1 MTLHLISEECVLAFR
16 NKITGHTCCT
26 LPYTP
31 NRWKL
36 PKLHYINTVIMLHGM
51 YDFINNMYK
60 WALTSSNVS
69 SEVFPWFIGKD
80 FLPSEIALKS
90 I

>member
-1 MTLHLISEECVLAFR
+1 MYNFT
-16 NKITGHTCCT
+16 
-26 LPYTP
+26 
-31 NRWKL
+31 
-36 PKLHYINTVIMLHGM
+36 NT
-51 YDFINNMYK
+51 MYK

-80 FLPSEIALKS
+80 FLPSENALKS

>member
-1 MTLHLISEECVLAFR
+1 
-16 NKITGHTCCT
+16 
-26 LPYTP
+26 
-31 NRWKL
+31 
-36 PKLHYINTVIMLHGM
+36 MLYGM
-51 YDFINNMYK
+51 YDFRNTMYK
-60 WALTSSNVS
+60 WALTSSSVS